1 MEERLIRQAEQ
12 QRHATAI
19 HEAGHAAISF
29 FFQMDIEYGIKIRSR
44 EEFIELERREDS
56 VPNFEYGLFLQFPG
70 YIAHFPPFVG
80 GVTRRTKM
88 ELLTYLMME
97 QMAGECS
104 EAKHVGEGGSLD
116 QDLWFEDAVD
126 DYQRLREDYP
136 DIRLRCDFADV
147 DRAAQQAYKQP
158 ARQWNLQQKV
168 AEWTEEAI
176 SHPGVALAIQALA
189 DLLLASDQGMIGS
202 RDSVPVMRDAFQGHR
217 YAFEDPTWVAR
228 FPTLSKRQITSF

>member
-19 HEAGHAAISF
+19 HESGHAAISF
-29 FFQMDIEYGIKIRSR
+29 FFQMDIEYGIQIRSR
-44 EEFIELERREDS
+44 EEFMELERREDT

-70 YIAHFPPFVG
+70 YIAHFPPFVS
-80 GVTRRTKM
+80 GVSRRTKM

-147 DRAAQQAYKQP
+147 ERAAQQAYKQP
-158 ARQWNLQQKV
+158 ARQWNLQQKA

-176 SHPGVALAIQALA
+176 SHPGVALAIKALA
-189 DLLLASDQGMIGS
+189 DLLLASDQGVIGS
-202 RDSVPVMRDAFQGHR
+202 RDSVPVMRNAFRGHM

>member
-1 MEERLIRQAEQ
+1 MEERLIGQAEQ
-12 QRHATAI
+12 QRLATAI

-29 FFQMDIEYGIKIRSR
+29 FFQMDIEYGIQIRSR
-44 EEFIELERREDS
+44 EELIELERNGDAG
-56 VPNFEYGLFLQFPG
+56 PNFEYGLFLQFPG
-70 YIAHFPPFVG
+70 YMAHFPPFVS

-116 QDLWFEDAVD
+116 QELWFEDALD
-126 DYQRLREDYP
+126 DYQPLREDYP
-136 DIRLRCDFADV
+136 DIRLSCDFADV
-147 DRAAQQAYKQP
+147 ERTAQRAYKQS
-158 ARQWNLQQKV
+158 ARQWKLKQK
-168 AEWTEEAI
+168 AAAWTEEAI
-176 SHPGVALAIQALA
+176 SQPGVALAIQALA
-189 DLLLASDQGMIGS
+189 DLLLASDQGLIGS